1 MTTQPTEP
9 LLIVEG
15 NDVTTDAPVVGRGRL
30 VLRRFLRRRMATVG
44 LVVIALMFLL
54 AFVGPY
60 LIKWNYAQTDLNALL
75 SPPSTSHWFGT
86 DNLGQDLFAETLR
99 GMQKSLLI
107 GLVGGLLSTAIA
119 AILGSVAGYFGR
131 AADRTVMIVIDLM
144 LILPAFLIIAVMS
157 PLFQGQSWLIFVVL
171 LAAFQWMLTARVVRG
186 LTQSLKEREF
196 VNAARFMGV
205 SRWKIIFRHIL
216 PNMASFLIIDA
227 TLNVSSLILAE
238 VALAYFGFGV
248 RPPDVSLGTLIQAGE
263 PSYNTFWW
271 LFYLPALMVVI
282 LTLAV
287 NLVGDGLRDAL
298 DPTSSIGN

>member
-9 LLIVEG
+9 MLIVEG
-15 NDVTTDAPVVGRGRL
+15 NDVTTDAPVVGRGRM
-30 VLRRFLRRRMATVG
+30 VLRRFLRRRMATIG

-60 LIKWNYAQTDLNALL
+60 LIKWNYAQTDLNAIL
-75 SPPSTSHWFGT
+75 SPPSTAHWFGT
-86 DNLGQDLFAETLR
+86 DNLGQDLFAQTLR

-107 GLVGGLLSTAIA
+107 GLVGGLLSTTIA
-119 AILGSVAGYFGR
+119 AILGAVAGYFGR

-157 PLFQGQSWLIFVVL
+157 PLFQGESWLIFVVL

-186 LTQSLKEREF
+186 LTQSLREREF
-196 VNAARFMGV
+196 VSAARFMGV

-227 TLNVSSLILAE
+227 TLNVSTLILAE

-298 DPTSSIGN
+298 DPTSSIGK